1 MHRNLEFNN
10 NYSEVKIYK
19 NSHIQKEKEDKINSK
34 SLISKILKYQKNND
48 KYEYILKEKNLD
60 SNIQLESD
68 KSIKG
73 KNSYNT
79 DILNIKLNKKANLN
93 FKNLITNNKDK
104 NKISSTSKKNN
115 SDIVKNSFNIFEIFI
130 TQFFR
135 CFMSKRMIIK
145 NNLNENANEII
156 NKKLDII
163 TYVRNMILFDIMN
176 QTIIDK
182 ERNDIINFICRPVI
196 SSEKNQ
202 TKELGQFYKSYKEE
216 DFEKF
221 KNNIKELMIKPNK
234 DDKEN
239 KLISISK
246 EHLKVFT

>member
-1 MHRNLEFNN
+1 
-10 NYSEVKIYK
+10 
-19 NSHIQKEKEDKINSK
+19 
-34 SLISKILKYQKNND
+34 
-48 KYEYILKEKNLD
+48 
-60 SNIQLESD
+60 
-68 KSIKG
+68 
-73 KNSYNT
+73 
-79 DILNIKLNKKANLN
+79 
-93 FKNLITNNKDK
+93 
-104 NKISSTSKKNN
+104 
-115 SDIVKNSFNIFEIFI
+115 
-130 TQFFR
+130 
-135 CFMSKRMIIK
+135 MIIK

>member
-1 MHRNLEFNN
+1 
-10 NYSEVKIYK
+10 
-19 NSHIQKEKEDKINSK
+19 
-34 SLISKILKYQKNND
+34 
-48 KYEYILKEKNLD
+48 
-60 SNIQLESD
+60 
-68 KSIKG
+68 
-73 KNSYNT
+73 
-79 DILNIKLNKKANLN
+79 
-93 FKNLITNNKDK
+93 
-104 NKISSTSKKNN
+104 
-115 SDIVKNSFNIFEIFI
+115 
-130 TQFFR
+130 
-135 CFMSKRMIIK
+135 
-145 NNLNENANEII
+145 
-156 NKKLDII
+156 
-163 TYVRNMILFDIMN
+163 MILFDIMN

-216 DFEKF
+216 DFFKF